1 MAERHESALAVEDSP
16 AEHHAELLAAE
27 NSVDER
33 LGELLALSNSQ
44 PTTTSLRSDG
54 LKQLRTS

>member
-1 MAERHESALAVEDSP
+1 MAERHEGALADEDRP
-16 AEHHAELLAAE
+16 ADNHAELLAAE
-27 NSVDER
+27 DPEDER

-54 LKQLRTS
+54 HKQLRTS